1 MARQCCNRCPWR
13 GAAGT
18 ALVASILRANRRLTG
33 ALPLVYDEPTSSASR
48 ATAPERKAR
57 RRRHPP
63 GAHWR
68 ATAGGGHGERAA
80 MPLEDVAQPLGSS
93 PGGEEMGRGP
103 PACGRRRDVRMST
116 VQAGNPDLAGQVY
129 GDAPAGTRPDVSLRG
144 PRQPQDWWR
153 PFVFVGGFFSPRA
166 VPPQRVWSVPLARS
180 KPEPSARGR
189 LI

>member
-1 MARQCCNRCPWR
+1 MYSGPTIG
-13 GAAGT
+13 GAALALWRASGPGEPAIDT
-18 ALVASILRANRRLTG
+18 ACRPMYTV
-33 ALPLVYDEPTSSASR
+33 DTSSVSR

-80 MPLEDVAQPLGSS
+80 MPLEDVAQRLGSS

-103 PACGRRRDVRMST
+103 PAYGRRRDVRMST

-129 GDAPAGTRPDVSLRG
+129 GDAPAGTRPRVSLRG
-144 PRQPQDWWR
+144 PCQPQDWWR
-153 PFVFVGGFFSPRA
+153 PFVFVGGFFSPRT
-166 VPPQRVWSVPLARS
+166 VPPQRVWSVSPT
-180 KPEPSARGR
+180 
-189 LI
+189 